1 MDEEPIIYSIT
12 TENQDFQQRHTPK
25 NIKHKLNPNELPL
38 TKKKLKH
45 QKPCKRQHKNIAEDV
60 NDEDV
65 LPLPW
70 RLISSMLGVL
80 CLLLMAT
87 AIVVAVVT
95 ANSSS
100 KKPPL
105 KIQQKV
111 IENLCLGPQCHSCP
125 ENWIWFRC
133 SCYYF
138 SKEELTWRESQSAC
152 SSLNSSLIKINK
164 EEMHFFSLK
173 TFFWIGVYYNE
184 TGRHWLWENDSLLP
198 SDIRLKKERKRM
210 STQFGSIKIRFV
222 HLKLQRIT
230 NRDPLYSTGN
240 SAQCFEAAWMGGNLG
255 ENVYVYD

>member
-60 NDEDV
+60 NDEGDV

-198 SDIRLKKERKRM
+198 SDMFSL
-210 STQFGSIKIRFV
+210 STPTLRQNCLSYKSREVYLSESCGIKQTYICKNHIIF
-222 HLKLQRIT
+222 
-230 NRDPLYSTGN
+230 
-240 SAQCFEAAWMGGNLG
+240 
-255 ENVYVYD
+255 